1 MNTRSTH
8 VARRAACSLLALG
21 FLGGIAQAATVQVT
35 VLARDGKPL
44 PDAVVVLELVDS
56 SAPPKAPPP
65 IDLVIAQEKMQFVP
79 ALSVVP
85 AGSRVTFS
93 NLDRWEHHV
102 RGLPAGLAGLTA
114 APGSGFELRLGGKV
128 ADKPAES
135 VTITLDTTGP
145 MQLGCHLH
153 SSMRGSLYV
162 TNTPWAVKTN
172 ADGVATLPD
181 VPEGAARLRVW
192 HVDQLLDGAPTPL
205 TVTPVT
211 AVSVETRV
219 QPRRRR
225 P

>member
-1 MNTRSTH
+1 MSARS
-8 VARRAACSLLALG
+8 ARLARQTTWTLLALG
-21 FLGGIAQAATVQVT
+21 LIGAAHAATVQVT
-35 VLARDGKPL
+35 VLARDGQPL
-44 PDAVVVLELVDS
+44 PNAVVILEPVDS
-56 SAPPKAPPP
+56 SARPKAPPP
-65 IDLVIAQEKMQFVP
+65 INLVITQEKMQFVP

-128 ADKPAES
+128 EDKPAEAS
-135 VTITLDTTGP
+135 TVTLDQVGP

-162 TNTPWAVKTN
+162 TDTPWAVKTN
-172 ADGVATLPD
+172 AEGVATLSD

-192 HVDQLLDGAPTPL
+192 HVDQLLDATPTAL
-205 TVTPVT
+205 TVIAVT
-211 AVSVETRV
+211 AISVETRV

>member
-1 MNTRSTH
+1 
-8 VARRAACSLLALG
+8 
-21 FLGGIAQAATVQVT
+21 
-35 VLARDGKPL
+35 
-44 PDAVVVLELVDS
+44 
-56 SAPPKAPPP
+56 
-65 IDLVIAQEKMQFVP
+65 MQFVP

-102 RGLPAGLAGLTA
+102 RGLLAGLAGLTA
-114 APGSGFELRLGGKV
+114 APGGGFELQLGGKV

-135 VTITLDTTGP
+135 VTITLDAIGP

-192 HVDQLLDGAPTPL
+192 HVDQLLDATPTPL
-205 TVTPVT
+205 TVIAVT

>member
-1 MNTRSTH
+1 MPL
-8 VARRAACSLLALG
+8 AQQAAWTVLTLGLLSGA
-21 FLGGIAQAATVQVT
+21 AHAATVQVT
-35 VLARDGKPL
+35 VLASDGQPL
-44 PDAVVVLELVDS
+44 PNAVVILEPVTS
-56 SAPPKAPPP
+56 GARPKAPPP
-65 IDLVIAQEKMQFVP
+65 TDLVITQEKMQFVP

-85 AGSRVTFS
+85 AGSRVTFT

-128 ADKPAES
+128 EGKLGES
-135 VTITLDTTGP
+135 STVTLDQVGP

-153 SSMRGSLYV
+153 GSMRGSLYV
-162 TNTPWAVKTN
+162 IDTPWAVKTN
-172 ADGVATLPD
+172 ANGVATLPD

-192 HVDQLLDGAPTPL
+192 HLDQLLDAAPIPV
-205 TVTPVT
+205 TVIPVT